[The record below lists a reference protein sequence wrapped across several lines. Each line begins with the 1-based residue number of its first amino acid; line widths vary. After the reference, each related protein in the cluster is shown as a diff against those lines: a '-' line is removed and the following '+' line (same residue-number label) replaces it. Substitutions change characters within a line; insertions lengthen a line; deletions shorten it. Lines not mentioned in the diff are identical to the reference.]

1 MQQKGASPK
10 QSCLSTEQNSIT
22 AIGMCGEQ
30 PRSQGSGG
38 CRVIPVVWG
47 GAMGGGSSLPVQV
60 VGGSQGGLEVVMVDC
75 IGSLWAPLVLASVW
89 IDSWVISSLGSG

>member
-1 MQQKGASPK
+1 
-10 QSCLSTEQNSIT
+10 
-22 AIGMCGEQ
+22 
-30 PRSQGSGG
+30 
-38 CRVIPVVWG
+38 
-47 GAMGGGSSLPVQV
+47 MGGGSSLSVQV